1 MRLSRPPIALAP
13 ALAAALAVAIALA
26 LPGLEPAAQAQSILR
41 DAETETFFRDI
52 SKDMVVAAGLD
63 PKSVQIVLVG
73 DPSINAFVTGG
84 QNVFI
89 HSGLIAAADNVGEL
103 QGVIAHE
110 LGHIAGGHNVRFN
123 EGAGPA
129 TNISLL
135 SLVGAA
141 ALIAVGAG
149 EAGMAVLGMGTAVAQ
164 GKFLSFT
171 RDQESRADQ
180 AGALY
185 LSKAGISG
193 RGSIAFFKKLQGQ
206 EYRLAVPQNN
216 EYARTHPLSSTRIAN
231 LEAVYDKDPAWK
243 KPIDAALNAR
253 FLRIKGKLIGFVEDP
268 TRVMQIYPESDNSV
282 PAHYARAY
290 AWHRS
295 AYVDQATREVDALL
309 KTSPTDPFFL
319 ELKGQ
324 ILLESGKVADAV
336 PVLREAV
343 KYAPDQP
350 LIMTLLGH
358 ALISTEKPADFAEAE
373 PLLKKAIAR
382 DRENPFAWY
391 QLGVIYDRTG
401 DQPRAALAA
410 AERYSLEGNA
420 KGAQANARLALAGLP
435 KGTSDWIRADD
446 ISLVADDQLSKKK
459 RR

>member
-1 MRLSRPPIALAP
+1 MPRALVLSIT
-13 ALAAALAVAIALA
+13 ALA
-26 LPGLEPAAQAQSILR
+26 LVLPGAARAQSILR
-41 DAETETFFRDI
+41 DAETEAFFRDI
-52 SKDMVVAAGLD
+52 SKDMIVAAGLE
-63 PKSVQIVLVG
+63 PQSVQLVLVG

-89 HSGLIAAADNVGEL
+89 HSGLITAADNVNEL

-110 LGHIAGGHNVRFN
+110 LGHIAGGHNVRFG

-141 ALIAVGAG
+141 AAVALGAG
-149 EAGMAVLGMGTAVAQ
+149 EAGMALLGLGTAAAQ

-180 AGALY
+180 AGANY
-185 LSKAGISG
+185 LGKAKLSG
-193 RGSIAFFKKLQGQ
+193 KGSISFFEKLQGQ
-206 EYRLAVPQNN
+206 EYRLAIPQNN

-231 LEAVYDKDPAWK
+231 LEAVYKADPSYNRPIDPA
-243 KPIDAALNAR
+243 LQAR
-253 FLRIKGKLIGFVEDP
+253 FLRIKGKLIGFVEEP
-268 TRVMQIYPESDNSV
+268 PRVMQIYPESDQSV
-282 PAHYARAY
+282 GAHYARAY

-295 AYVDQATREVDALL
+295 AYADAATGEVDKLL
-309 KTSPTDPFFL
+309 ATAPHDPYFL

-324 ILLESGKVADAV
+324 ILLESGKTQEAL
-336 PVLREAV
+336 PVLRDAV
-343 KYAPDQP
+343 ARAPNEP

-358 ALISTEKPADFAEAE
+358 ALISTEDKADFAEAE
-373 PLLKKAIAR
+373 PLLRRAIAR

-391 QLGVIYDRTG
+391 QLGVIYDRKG
-401 DQPRAALAA
+401 DAPRAALAA

-420 KGAQANARLALAGLP
+420 RGAAANARVALNGLP
-435 KGTSDWIRADD
+435 KGTADWIRADD
-446 ISLVADDQLSKKK
+446 IALVAGDELRKKK
-459 RR
+459 R

>member
-1 MRLSRPPIALAP
+1 MRPHRILTAL
-13 ALAAALAVAIALA
+13 LASLA
-26 LPGLEPAAQAQSILR
+26 LVLPTAGSVANAQSILR
-41 DAETETFFRDI
+41 DAETEHFFRDI
-52 SKDMVVAAGLD
+52 SKDMIVAAGLE
-63 PKSVQIVLVG
+63 PKNVQIVLIN

-89 HSGLIAAADNVGEL
+89 HSGLVIAADNVNEL

-110 LGHIAGGHNVRFN
+110 LGHIAGGHNVRFG

-141 ALIAVGAG
+141 AAIALGAG
-149 EAGMAVLGMGTAVAQ
+149 EAGMAILGLGTAAAQ
-164 GKFLSFT
+164 NKFLGFT

-180 AGALY
+180 AGAQY
-185 LSKAGISG
+185 LGAAGLSG
-193 RGSIAFFKKLQGQ
+193 KGSLAFFNKLLGQ
-206 EYRLAVPQNN
+206 EFRLAIKQEN
-216 EYARTHPLSSTRIAN
+216 EYARTHPLSGTRIAN
-231 LEAVYDKDPAWK
+231 LEDVYQRDPAWNR
-243 KPIDAALNAR
+243 PYDPALNAR
-253 FLRIKGKLIGFVEDP
+253 FLRVKGKLIGFVEEP
-268 TRVMQIYPESDNSV
+268 PRVMAIYPESDQSAA
-282 PAHYARAY
+282 AHYARAY

-295 AYVDQATREVDALL
+295 AYVDAATGEVDKLLATR
-309 KTSPTDPFFL
+309 PGDPYFL

-324 ILLESGKVADAV
+324 ILLESGKVDAAV
-336 PVLREAV
+336 PILRQAV
-343 KYAPDQP
+343 KNAPDEP

-358 ALISTEKPADFAEAE
+358 ALISTEDKADFAEAE
-373 PLLKKAIAR
+373 PLLKRAIAR

-391 QLGVIYDRTG
+391 QLGVIYDRKG

-420 KGAQANARLALAGLP
+420 RGAAANARTALGGLA
-435 KGTSDWIRADD
+435 KGTPDWIRADD
-446 ISLVADDQLSKKK
+446 IALVAADELDKKK

>member
-1 MRLSRPPIALAP
+1 MRVPMRRHHRLTVL
-13 ALAAALAVAIALA
+13 LAAATLLVSA
-26 LPGLEPAAQAQSILR
+26 LPTAARAQSILR
-41 DAETETFFRDI
+41 DAETEAFFRDI
-52 SKDMVVAAGLD
+52 SKPMIVAAGLD

-110 LGHIAGGHNVRFN
+110 LGHIAGGHNVRFG

-141 ALIAVGAG
+141 AAIALGAG
-149 EAGMAVLGMGTAVAQ
+149 EAGMAILGLGTAAAQ
-164 GKFLSFT
+164 GKFLAFT

-180 AGALY
+180 AGAQY
-185 LSKAGISG
+185 LGASG
-193 RGSIAFFKKLQGQ
+193 LSGKGSIAFFKKLQGQ
-206 EYRLAVPQNN
+206 EFRLAIPQDN

-231 LEAVYDKDPAWK
+231 LEAVYSASPAWNRPLDPALK
-243 KPIDAALNAR
+243 AR
-253 FLRIKGKLIGFVEDP
+253 FLRIKGKLIGFVDEP
-268 TRVMQIYPESDNSV
+268 PRVMVLYPASDQSV

-295 AYVDQATREVDALL
+295 AYADLANAEADKLLATA
-309 KTSPTDPFFL
+309 PGDPFFL

-324 ILLESGKVADAV
+324 ILLESGKVAQAV
-336 PVLREAV
+336 PVLRLAV
-343 KYAPDQP
+343 KNDPDEP

-358 ALISTEKPADFAEAE
+358 ALVSTENKADFAEAE
-373 PLLKKAIAR
+373 PLLRKAIAR

-391 QLGVIYDRTG
+391 QLGVIYDRKG
-401 DQPRAALAA
+401 DEPRAALAA

-420 KGAQANARLALAGLP
+420 KGASANAQLARNGLTR
-435 KGTSDWIRADD
+435 GTADWIRADD
-446 ISLVADDQLSKKK
+446 IALVAADELGNKKK